1 MADFKKV
8 QPNDPPW
15 LVEAFKLLGLTEGKG
30 AADNPAV
37 LALYAQAGFAGV
49 KADSIAWCAAFKG
62 AMLGRAGYRGSGS
75 LLARSYLDYGE
86 EIDPDHAKRGDT
98 AIFKRGAAGWQGHV
112 ADVLR
117 IDDTTVWVIGGN
129 QSLKGTDGA
138 VTITALPRTSLLG
151 VRRPTAA
158 DKLPT
163 GAGVTPAKP
172 RKAATAPAASAAKA
186 SLVVGVQRAL
196 IDKGYHEVGEPDG
209 KAGTKTRG
217 AILAFEADNEL
228 DLVGKSS
235 PELLAAILA
244 SDPRPV
250 ADTRAEGI
258 PADNRVVKDAS
269 VLKTIGGVL
278 SGGSVLG
285 GVGPIIEKIEGG
297 AGMITRLRT
306 VIEPLVD
313 LWPLLAVAGGVAVFW
328 YATRARAQV
337 VDDYQS
343 GKLAR

>member
-8 QPNDPPW
+8 QPSDPPW

-30 AADNPAV
+30 AANNPDV
-37 LALYAQAGFAGV
+37 LALYAEAGFAGV
-49 KADSIAWCAAFKG
+49 KADSVAWCAAFKG

-86 EIDPDHAKRGDT
+86 VIEPDDAKRGDT
-98 AIFKRGAAGWQGHV
+98 AVFKRGTASWQGHV
-112 ADVLR
+112 ADLLK
-117 IDDTTVWVIGGN
+117 IDANTVWVIGGN

-138 VTITALPRTSLLG
+138 VTIAALPRTSLLG

-158 DKLPT
+158 DKLA
-163 GAGVTPAKP
+163 AGTTTPAKP
-172 RKAATAPAASAAKA
+172 RKAPAAPSAAPATA
-186 SLVVGVQRAL
+186 SLVEAVQKAL
-196 IDKGYHEVGEPDG
+196 IGKGYHEVGEPDG
-209 KAGTKTRG
+209 KPGTKTRG

-228 DLVGKSS
+228 DLVGIST

-250 ADTRAEGI
+250 AETRAVGI
-258 PADNRVVKDAS
+258 PADNRVVKDAG

-278 SGGSVLG
+278 TGGSILG
-285 GVGPIIEKIEGG
+285 GIGPVIEKIEGG
-297 AGMITRLRT
+297 AGMIARLRT
-306 VIEPLVD
+306 AIEPLVD
-313 LWPLLAVAGGVAVFW
+313 LWPLLAVAGGIAVFW